1 MALSSVIRRDEKAE
15 GRATVLAIGTANP
28 PNAMQQ
34 SSYPDFYFNITNSNH
49 LADLKNKQ
57 MRICSKS
64 GIRKRHLF
72 LTEEILKENP
82 CLCTFGAPSLNVR
95 QDIAIVET
103 PKLGKEAALK
113 AIEEWGQPRSKI
125 THLVFCTRS
134 GLHMPGSDATLVN
147 LLGLQPNVKRLMIY
161 QQGCFGGG
169 TVLRAAKDLA
179 ENNKGARVL
188 VVCSELTVLTFHGP
202 TEFTVVN
209 QALFGDGAGALII
222 GADPIPALEHPLF
235 EFYWAGSSL
244 LPDSDGAIQG
254 ALREC
259 GLIIRLTKG
268 IPSLI
273 SSNIRDILE
282 DAFCQTF
289 GHQVDLRSVDLNDMF
304 WIVHPGGRSI
314 LDQIEG
320 VLKLTPDKLLAS
332 RAMLADYGNMISA
345 SVSFIMD
352 YMRKKSQQEG
362 ATTTGEGHEWGVLI
376 SFGPGITVETLILRS
391 CTTRRSS
398 RTH

>member
-1 MALSSVIRRDEKAE
+1 MH
-15 GRATVLAIGTANP
+15 
-28 PNAMQQ
+28 Q

-49 LADLKNKQ
+49 LTDLKNKQ
-57 MRICSKS
+57 KRICAKS
-64 GIRKRHLF
+64 GIRKRQLF
-72 LTEEILKENP
+72 LTEEILKDNP

-95 QDIAIVET
+95 QDIAVVET

-113 AIEEWGQPRSKI
+113 AMEEWGQPSSKI

-134 GLHMPGSDATLVN
+134 GLHMPGSDCTLVK
-147 LLGLQPNVKRLMIY
+147 LLGLDPNVKRLMIY

-209 QALFGDGAGALII
+209 QALFGDGAGALIV
-222 GADPIPALEHPLF
+222 GADPIASLERPLF
-235 EFYWAGSSL
+235 ELYWAGSSI
-244 LPDSDGAIQG
+244 LPDSDSAIQG

-259 GLIIRLTKG
+259 GLIIRLMKG
-268 IPSLI
+268 IPNII
-273 SSNIRDILE
+273 SSNIRGILQN
-282 DAFCQTF
+282 AFRQTF
-289 GHQVDLRSVDLNDMF
+289 GDHVDLDTVDVNDMF

-320 VLKLTPDKLLAS
+320 VLQLAPAKLLAS

-352 YMRKKSQQEG
+352 HMRKKSRKEG
-362 ATTTGEGHEWGVLI
+362 ASTTGEGHEWGVLI
-376 SFGPGITVETLILRS
+376 SFGPGITVETIILRS
-391 CTTRRSS
+391 CSLHGLVPPTHDHSS
-398 RTH
+398 NGHSNGHSNGNGP